1 MSMKL
6 KTVGIIGGG
15 PAGAT
20 LGTLLARKGHQ
31 VGIFHSDIRPEL
43 IVGES
48 LLPAI
53 IPIIREVGIEDEV
66 KKFSVFKPGA
76 SVWMDDEFEN
86 DAPFTMGK
94 GKLPEYAYNTPRDQF
109 DMAVLEAAAK
119 AGVNIFRIIAKVEK
133 GTPQKEVML
142 SQETLD
148 ACGDFFRG
156 QPDVLIDATGRT
168 RLFARLLD
176 TSARIGDR
184 KDTALFAHVTE
195 THKIHNGNINLHR
208 MTKGWAWRIPL
219 PGRISVGIVV
229 DQNHLNNF
237 GKTKEEQYD
246 NFIGHEPLMKKFTEG
261 SKRLTGVTKYTNYQL
276 ISDQMYGPGWA
287 AIGDASGFLDPIFS
301 TGLYLGMK
309 SGRDLAY
316 ALIENSD
323 AALKKYQQTR
333 FDDLRMW
340 QKVINTWY
348 SGRLFTLFY
357 VGQDKMN
364 TKIGRLIA
372 PVMRT
377 QLTRIF
383 TGEAV
388 STRYSR
394 NFLQFVTGPLIDIMK
409 KRGLH
414 NRDVVDLQIN

>member
-1 MSMKL
+1 MHKNL
-6 KTVGIIGGG
+6 KSVAIIGGG

-31 VGIFHSDIRPEL
+31 VAIFHSDVRPEL

-53 IPIIREVGIEDEV
+53 IPIMREVGIEEEV
-66 KKFSVFKPGA
+66 KKFSIFKPGA
-76 SVWMDDEFEN
+76 SVWMDDGFEN

-94 GKLPEYAYNTPRDQF
+94 GKMPDYAYNTPRDQF
-109 DMAVLEAAAK
+109 DLAVLSAAEK
-119 AGVNIFRIIAKVEK
+119 AGVRIFRMVAKVEK
-133 GTPQKEVML
+133 GNAQKEILL
-142 SQETLD
+142 SNETIESS
-148 ACGDFFRG
+148 GNFFNG
-156 QPDVLIDATGRT
+156 QPDLIIDATGRA

-176 TSARIGDR
+176 VPSKVGSR
-184 KDTALFAHVTE
+184 KDTALFAHVSE
-195 THKIHNGNINLHR
+195 THKIDNGNINLHR
-208 MTKGWAWRIPL
+208 MSKGWAWRIPL

-229 DQNHLNNF
+229 DQQVLNEF

-246 NFIGHEPLMKKFTEG
+246 NFIEQEPLMKRFTQG
-261 SKRLTGVTKYTNYQL
+261 SSRLTGVTKYTNYQL
-276 ISDQMYGPGWA
+276 ISESMFGPGWA
-287 AIGDASGFLDPIFS
+287 MVGDASGFLDPIFS

-316 ALIENSD
+316 AIMEDTNQ
-323 AALKKYQQTR
+323 ALRNYQQVR
-333 FDDLRMW
+333 FDELRMW
-340 QKVINTWY
+340 QKVIDTWY

-357 VGQDKMN
+357 VGQDRMN
-364 TKIGRLIA
+364 TRFGQMVA
-372 PVMRT
+372 PMMRT

-394 NFLQFVTGPLIDIMK
+394 NFLQFVTGPLIDTMK
-409 KRGLH
+409 KYGLH
-414 NRDVVDLQIN
+414 NRDVKDLKIN

>member
-1 MSMKL
+1 MNKKL
-6 KTVGIIGGG
+6 KSVAIIGGG

-20 LGTLLARKGHQ
+20 LATLLARKGHK
-31 VGIFHSDIRPEL
+31 VAMFHSDIRPEL

-66 KKFSVFKPGA
+66 KKFSIFKPGA
-76 SVWMDDEFEN
+76 SVWMDDDFEN

-109 DMAVLEAAAK
+109 DMAVLNAAVK
-119 AGVNIFRIIAKVEK
+119 AGVKVIRTMAKVEK
-133 GTPQKEVML
+133 GNDQKQVVL
-142 SQETLD
+142 SSETLQATD
-148 ACGDFFRG
+148 GFFNV
-156 QPDVLIDATGRT
+156 QPDLLIDATGRT

-176 TSARIGDR
+176 TPARVGDR
-184 KDTALFAHVTE
+184 KDTALFAHVSE
-195 THKIHNGNINLHR
+195 THKIANGNINLHR
-208 MTKGWAWRIPL
+208 MSKGWAWRIPL

-229 DQNHLNNF
+229 DQQKLNEF

-246 NFIGHEPLMKKFTEG
+246 NFIDQEPLMKKFTEG
-261 SKRLTGVTKYTNYQL
+261 SMRLTGVTKYTNYQL
-276 ISDQMYGPGWA
+276 ISEKMYGPGWA
-287 AIGDASGFLDPIFS
+287 MVGDAAGFLDPIFS

-316 ALIENSD
+316 AIMDDTE
-323 AALKKYQQTR
+323 AALKKYQQIR

-340 QKVINTWY
+340 QKVIDTWY

-357 VGQDKMN
+357 VGQDRMN
-364 TKIGRLIA
+364 TPFGRLVA
-372 PVMRT
+372 PLMRT

-394 NFLQFVTGPLIDIMK
+394 NFLKFVTGPLIDTMK
-409 KRGLH
+409 KYGLH
-414 NRDVVDLQIN
+414 HRDVRDLQIN

>member
-1 MSMKL
+1 MSKKL
-6 KTVGIIGGG
+6 KSVAIIGGG

-31 VGIFHSDIRPEL
+31 VAIFHSDIRPEL

-109 DMAVLEAAAK
+109 DMAVLNAAEQ
-119 AGVNIFRIIAKVEK
+119 AGVKIFRTIAKVEK
-133 GTPQKEVML
+133 GTPEKEVVL
-142 SQETLD
+142 SDETIT
-148 ACGDFFRG
+148 ACGNYFNG
-156 QPDVLIDATGRT
+156 QPDLLVDATGRT
-168 RLFARLLD
+168 RLFARLLE
-176 TSARIGDR
+176 TTAKVGDR

-195 THKIHNGNINLHR
+195 AHKISNGNINLHR
-208 MTKGWAWRIPL
+208 MSKGWAWRIPL

-229 DQNHLNNF
+229 DQNQLNEF

-246 NFIGHEPLMKKFTEG
+246 NFIAAEPLMKKFTEG

-287 AIGDASGFLDPIFS
+287 AAGDASGFLDPIFS

-316 ALIENSD
+316 AIIENTE
-323 AALKKYQQTR
+323 AALKQYQQTR

-357 VGQDKMN
+357 VGQDRMD
-364 TKIGRLIA
+364 TRLGHMIA

-388 STRYSR
+388 ATRYSR
-394 NFLQFVTGPLIDIMK
+394 NFLQFVTGPLIDTMK
-409 KRGLH
+409 KYGLH
-414 NRDVVDLQIN
+414 SRDVKDLQIN

>member
-1 MSMKL
+1 MNKKL
-6 KTVGIIGGG
+6 KTVAIIGGG

-20 LGTLLARKGHQ
+20 LGTLLARKGYK
-31 VGIFHSDIRPEL
+31 VAMFHSDIRPEL

-53 IPIIREVGIEDEV
+53 IPIIREVGIEEEV

-76 SVWMDDEFEN
+76 SVWMDDGFEN
-86 DAPFTMGK
+86 DAPFTMGR

-109 DMAVLEAAAK
+109 DMAVLNK
-119 AGVNIFRIIAKVEK
+119 AQEEGVKIFRIIAKVEK
-133 GTPQKEVML
+133 GTPEKEVLL
-142 SQETLD
+142 SRDTID
-148 ACGDFFRG
+148 ATNDFFNG
-156 QPDVLIDATGRT
+156 QPDLLIDATGRT

-176 TSARIGDR
+176 TPARMGRR

-195 THKIHNGNINLHR
+195 THKISNGNINLHR
-208 MTKGWAWRIPL
+208 MSKGWSWRIPL

-229 DQNHLNNF
+229 DQQHLNKL
-237 GKTKEEQYD
+237 GSTKEEQYD
-246 NFIGHEPLMKKFTEG
+246 NFIAQEPLMKRFTEG

-276 ISDQMYGPGWA
+276 ISEKMYGPGWA
-287 AIGDASGFLDPIFS
+287 MVGDAAGFLDPIFS

-309 SGRDLAY
+309 SGRDLAH
-316 ALIENSD
+316 AIIEDS
-323 AALKKYQQTR
+323 AVALKKYQQTR

-340 QKVINTWY
+340 QKVIDTWY

-357 VGQDKMN
+357 VGQDRMD
-364 TKIGRLIA
+364 TRFGRMIA

-394 NFLQFVTGPLIDIMK
+394 NFLKFVTGPLIDTMK
-409 KRGLH
+409 KYGLH
-414 NRDVVDLQIN
+414 NRDVRDLQID

>member
-1 MSMKL
+1 MHKNL
-6 KTVGIIGGG
+6 KSVAIIGGG

-20 LGTLLARKGHQ
+20 LGTLLARKGHK
-31 VGIFHSDIRPEL
+31 VAMFHTDVRPEL

-66 KKFSVFKPGA
+66 KKFSIFKPGA
-76 SVWMDDEFEN
+76 SVWMDDDFEN

-109 DMAVLEAAAK
+109 DQAVLNAAEK
-119 AGVNIFRIIAKVEK
+119 AGVKVFNILAKVEK
-133 GTPQKEVML
+133 GTPEKQVVL
-142 SQETLD
+142 SQETID
-148 ACGDFFRG
+148 ETKDYFTG
-156 QPDVLIDATGRT
+156 QPDLLIDATGRS
-168 RLFARLLD
+168 RLFARLLE
-176 TSARIGDR
+176 TKSWVGDR

-195 THKIHNGNINLHR
+195 THKIPNGNINLHR
-208 MTKGWAWRIPL
+208 MSKGWAWRIPL

-229 DQNHLNNF
+229 DQQHLNEF

-246 NFIGHEPLMKKFTEG
+246 NFIASEPLMKKFTEG
-261 SKRLTGVTKYTNYQL
+261 SKRLTGVIKYTNYQL
-276 ISDQMYGPGWA
+276 ISEQMYGPGWA
-287 AIGDASGFLDPIFS
+287 AAGDASGFLDPIFS

-316 ALIENSD
+316 AIIADNE
-323 AALKKYQQTR
+323 AALKHYQQTR
-333 FDDLRMW
+333 LDDLHMW

-357 VGQDKMN
+357 VGQDRMN
-364 TKIGRLIA
+364 TPFGKLIA

-394 NFLQFVTGPLIDIMK
+394 NFLQFVTGPLIDVMK
-409 KRGLH
+409 KYGLH
-414 NRDVVDLQIN
+414 NRDVKELQIN